1 MLLVPSIPA
10 AAKEMPEGTDNFSY
24 TFDGANVDD
33 GGTMTT
39 DANGKT
45 KVIVFFKVDCG
56 HCQQVLYGIANSSW
70 IHDAELADVYA
81 IAMDQ
86 KTDTNTG
93 KLVPATVDEVK
104 DFRTQWC
111 SNANGRIQFG
121 MHAQASSAMFRYG
134 RAAGLVDEIAG
145 TIGTPV
151 VAIVDAENKLRDVTS
166 SSTGVVDAMQAKLEA
181 FKPSNPGNPDDS
193 GNTDNPD
200 NPDDSGNTDNPDNPD
215 NSGNTDNPDN
225 PDNSGNTDN
234 PNNPDDS
241 GNTDNPDNSGDSNN
255 PDNPDDSQKPEQPEQ
270 PGTEESSNY
279 QPACNH
285 RTESVLVSSATASS
299 DAVAIS
305 KCVKC
310 GAVLSYEKVA
320 NSAYHTFL
328 KETAD
333 AIANA
338 QQPTVVIDAKMWV
351 SFDRTVFEAIKS
363 RPDVSV
369 TVNYSYEGQKYVLQ
383 IPAGV
388 NVDTLMD
395 ENGFGGFR
403 YIDKVLSTKD

>member
-10 AAKEMPEGTDNFSY
+10 AAKEMPEGTENLREY
-24 TFDGANVDD
+24 TFENVD
-33 GGTMTT
+33 GGTISSTS
-39 DANGKT
+39 NGKT
-45 KVIVFFKVDCG
+45 KVLILFSVNCG
-56 HCQQVLYGIANSSW
+56 HCISVLSDIANSDW
-70 IHDAELADVYA
+70 IQDGLADFCAVA
-81 IAMDQ
+81 RDK
-86 KTDTNTG
+86 KTVAVLENGQYVG
-93 KLVPATVDEVK
+93 KEVEVTKDEVIE
-104 DFRTQWC
+104 FR
-111 SNANGRIQFG
+111 ANYCAKAGDKIQFG
-121 MHAQASSAMFRYG
+121 WGAQAWNAMSEYARV
-134 RAAGLVDEIAG
+134 AGLENPDGTYTTPIIA
-145 TIGTPV
+145 I
-151 VAIVDAENKLRDVTS
+151 IDADNKLRDVTS
-166 SSTGVVDAMQAKLEA
+166 GSAGVVDAMKGKLEA
-181 FKPSNPGNPDDS
+181 ITSGNTPGNPD
-193 GNTDNPD
+193 TPD

-351 SFDRTVFEAIKS
+351 SFNRTVFEAIKS
-363 RPDVSV
+363 RPDVAV

>member
-10 AAKEMPEGTDNFSY
+10 AAKEIAEGTDNFSY

-86 KTDTNTG
+86 KTDKNTG
-93 KLVPATVDEVK
+93 KLVSATVDDVK

-166 SSTGVVDAMQAKLEA
+166 GSAGVVDAMQAKLEA
-181 FKPSNPGNPDDS
+181 FKPSNPG
-193 GNTDNPD
+193 
-200 NPDDSGNTDNPDNPD
+200 
-215 NSGNTDNPDN
+215 
-225 PDNSGNTDN
+225 
-234 PNNPDDS
+234 NPDDS

-351 SFDRTVFEAIKS
+351 SFNRTVFEAIKS
-363 RPDVSV
+363 RPDVAV

-403 YIDKVLSTKD
+403 YIDKVLNTKD